1 MSSYSLDAIILRSIN
16 LAEADKLVTVFSKE
30 YGKRVLL
37 AKGARRI
44 KSRKSPYIDLGSTN
58 KCLVIETR
66 GIHLL
71 KEVSNIY
78 FPENIYGDLRRTFAL
93 CICLEATE
101 KLFKEDEDHRFVY
114 NSLLETIQ
122 EIDLNNSQN
131 AVPHYLEK
139 ILSHAGFISELKN
152 CPECSKDFQED
163 EEFYISLKDGSMTH
177 GECCD
182 HKEMAKK
189 VDKDE
194 LKILKFWQNANINE
208 SNKLVIPEKLLRSLT
223 EIIDH
228 YWDINVG
235 YDIKSKRSI

>member
-1 MSSYSLDAIILRSIN
+1 MSSYSLDAIILKSIN
-16 LAEADKLVTVFSKE
+16 LAEADKLITVFSKE
-30 YGKRVLL
+30 YGKRVFL
-37 AKGARRI
+37 AKGARKI

-58 KCLVIETR
+58 KCFAIETK

-71 KEVSNIY
+71 KEVANIY
-78 FPENIYGDLRRTFAL
+78 FPENIYGDLARTSAL

-101 KLFKEDEDHRFVY
+101 KLFREDEVHKFVY
-114 NSLLETIQ
+114 ETLLETIR

-139 ILSHAGFISELKN
+139 ILNHAGFIGELKN

-163 EEFYISLKDGSMTH
+163 EDFYISLRDGSVTH

-182 HKEMAKK
+182 HKELARKI
-189 VDKDE
+189 DKDE
-194 LKILKFWQNANINE
+194 LKILKFWQSESITK
-208 SNKLVIPEKLLRSLT
+208 SNKLIIPEKLFKSLI